1 MNNSPAGVIGVVGAG
16 TMGEGIAQV
25 ALQSGYSV
33 VLFDIQAD
41 VLQRAVSDI
50 HKKINRLVD
59 KGKLPRE
66 AADGAVARLAASQDI
81 AHLAQAQLVIEAV
94 PERLNIKRDIF
105 RQLEQ
110 VCSKDTILATNTSSL
125 SVTVIGAGCQ
135 YPGRVVGM
143 HFFNP
148 APVMKLVEVVV
159 GDDTTSEVVDAV
171 VRLARSFGKHPIV
184 CKDTPGFIVNRV
196 ARNFYGEALRIVG
209 EGTADPADVDWLME
223 NGAGFRM
230 GPFALMDLI
239 GIDVNL
245 DVTKAVYHAYHE
257 EPRFRPHALQERM
270 VAAGRLG
277 RKTGRGFYSY
287 DTADAAATE
296 VPAQLDRNACAE
308 QATTQVGNV
317 VVIGDTPLA
326 SSLLRRVA
334 ERAGK
339 SLANAGVAYDGALA
353 DWDTVGIQWRAD
365 EVEAFLR
372 RCRPDIVLVSVAGE
386 EAYHRPLL
394 QAVERAVGEDVL
406 ILTSVA
412 GPSATEQAGWLRRGD
427 RVRGFHVI
435 LGDNGFV
442 KEAHPAFEWTV
453 PFQAQTSDAEED
465 ERWNR
470 RTEALALSLGCV
482 PRQVRDGAG
491 GVVMRILAMLFNE
504 AAEVMREGVATAEDI
519 DTGMK
524 LGTNY
529 PRGPV
534 EWMDD
539 LGIPVVWNTLC
550 ALSREFGDD
559 RYRPS
564 PLLRQMV
571 TAGRHGNREGGSVQ
585 WASLTK

>member
-1 MNNSPAGVIGVVGAG
+1 M
-16 TMGEGIAQV
+16 
-25 ALQSGYSV
+25 
-33 VLFDIQAD
+33 
-41 VLQRAVSDI
+41 
-50 HKKINRLVD
+50 
-59 KGKLPRE
+59 
-66 AADGAVARLAASQDI
+66 
-81 AHLAQAQLVIEAV
+81 
-94 PERLNIKRDIF
+94 
-105 RQLEQ
+105 
-110 VCSKDTILATNTSSL
+110 
-125 SVTVIGAGCQ
+125 
-135 YPGRVVGM
+135 
-143 HFFNP
+143 
-148 APVMKLVEVVV
+148 
-159 GDDTTSEVVDAV
+159 
-171 VRLARSFGKHPIV
+171 

-209 EGTADPADVDWLME
+209 EGTAEPSDVDWLME
-223 NGAGFRM
+223 HGAGFRM

-270 VAAGRLG
+270 VAACRLG

-287 DTADAAATE
+287 DASDSVAADL
-296 VPAQLDRNACAE
+296 PSKLDRNARAQ
-308 QATTQVGNV
+308 QAKPQVGNA

-326 SSLLRRVA
+326 SALLRRVA
-334 ERAGK
+334 EGSGK
-339 SLANAGVAYDGALA
+339 SLANAGVVYDGALA

-372 RCRPDIVLVSVAGE
+372 RCRPDTVLVSVAGE

-394 QAVERAVGEDVL
+394 QAVERAIGEEVL

-412 GPSATEQAGWLRRGD
+412 GPSATEQAGWLRRAN
-427 RVRGFHVI
+427 RVRGFHVM
-435 LGDNGFV
+435 LGDNGCTN
-442 KEAHPAFEWTV
+442 EAHPAFEWTV
-453 PFQAQTSDAEED
+453 PLQAQTSDAED
-465 ERWNR
+465 GERLNG

-491 GVVMRILAMLFNE
+491 GVVMRILTMLFNE
-504 AAEVMREGVATAEDI
+504 AAEVIREGVATAQDI

-529 PRGPV
+529 PRGLV
-534 EWMDD
+534 EWMDN
-539 LGIPVVWNTLC
+539 LGIPVVWSTLC

-571 TAGRHGNREGGSVQ
+571 AAGRHGNRQGGLVE